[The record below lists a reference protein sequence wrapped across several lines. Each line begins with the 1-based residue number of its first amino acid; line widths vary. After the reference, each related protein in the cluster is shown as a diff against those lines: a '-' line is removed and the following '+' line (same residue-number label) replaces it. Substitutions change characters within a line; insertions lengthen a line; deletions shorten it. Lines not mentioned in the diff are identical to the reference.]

1 MKIEKM
7 LETMDVPRFRR
18 NLKKEENIQW
28 LLRNLALRNS
38 NHPYFEMTIEA
49 LKEKLMKRS

>member
-18 NLKKEENIQW
+18 DLKKKENIRW

-38 NHPYFEMTIEA
+38 SHPYFEMAIEG
-49 LKEKLMKRS
+49 LKEKLRSS